1 MQVFGS
7 SRAVIMAARIVN
19 QLPSLYL
26 PSLYLPLKVCV
37 CVTCGLLRAGV
48 GSVIISGESLTCPC
62 LPTMHC

>member
-19 QLPSLYL
+19 QL